1 MDYLASQGW
10 ENVCKWGWAMRQSIH
25 LSILPVQWGR
35 TCKLNRSMIRAT
47 FGNQAKNFSTSK
59 CENALCEQSKVLNY
73 MIDFVS
79 GPSSYKAVDPRGPR
93 LCQSQWLLS
102 CRGLS
107 IFKWLSAIFVKCDH
121 RQIYICKFWHNFA
134 TPTSVMLLTSNST
147 TSLWKARSIE
157 KNHPSEKKY
166 SLFILTGQQIYFICT
181 ICCGNLVHFSP
192 TWNHL
197 LNQWHLRWRECHLL
211 TCLVIT
217 PDGHLM

>member
-1 MDYLASQGW
+1 
-10 ENVCKWGWAMRQSIH
+10 
-25 LSILPVQWGR
+25 
-35 TCKLNRSMIRAT
+35 
-47 FGNQAKNFSTSK
+47 
-59 CENALCEQSKVLNY
+59 
-73 MIDFVS
+73 MIDFVA
-79 GPSSYKAVDPRGPR
+79 GPSSYKALDPRGPGLR
-93 LCQSQWLLS
+93 QSQWLLS

-166 SLFILTGQQIYFICT
+166 SLFILTGQQIFLICA
-181 ICCGNLVHFSP
+181 ICCGNLVHFGP

-217 PDGHLM
+217 PDGQASYHSRWAS